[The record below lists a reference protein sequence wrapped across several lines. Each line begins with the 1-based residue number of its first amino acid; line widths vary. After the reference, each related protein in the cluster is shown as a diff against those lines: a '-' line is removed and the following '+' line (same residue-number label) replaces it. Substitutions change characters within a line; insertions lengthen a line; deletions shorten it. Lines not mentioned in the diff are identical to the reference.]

1 MKKII
6 LAGGGTLGP
15 VTPLLAFA
23 QAAREA
29 NKQWQFV
36 WVGTSDGPEQTLV
49 ATEGLMFYRITAAKL
64 DRFFSLRNCL
74 LPFTLFFATLQSLR
88 VIYLVKPDLVVSV
101 GGFSAVPVGLAAW
114 LWRVPIVLHQQ
125 DVQVGLANRLLR
137 PLSRSMTSTFTRPDC
152 MIVGNL
158 VRQSF
163 KHISPWTWPISFSMD
178 RPLVVLTGGGTGAAK
193 LNELLAAATSDLVM
207 VANVLH
213 ITGRGKQLDVGVQS
227 RYQQIEFATD
237 EMPGILDA
245 ATVVVTRAGMA
256 TLTELA
262 YLSKAAIVIPMPNTH
277 QEHNA
282 KVLGEAGAAVVLSQE
297 ELTPQHLTSVIRELL
312 CNKDMR
318 EGLGHRLHMTIP
330 DGTQSFINHIDELLK

>member
-1 MKKII
+1 MKTII

-29 NKQWQFV
+29 NRQWQFV

-49 ATEGLMFYRITAAKL
+49 AAEGLMFHCITAAKL

-74 LPFTLFFATLQSLR
+74 LPFTLFFATLQALR
-88 VIYLVKPDLVVSV
+88 VIFSVKPDLVVSA

-125 DVQVGLANRLLR
+125 DVQIGLANRLLR
-137 PLSRSMTSTFTRPDC
+137 PLSRSMTSTFARPNC
-152 MIVGNL
+152 LVVGNL

-163 KHISPWTWPISFSMD
+163 KHITPWSSPKTFSTD
-178 RPLVVLTGGGTGAAK
+178 RPLVVLTGGGTGATK
-193 LNELLAAATSDLVM
+193 LNELLAAATPDLVM
-207 VANVLH
+207 VSNVLH
-213 ITGRGKQLDVGVQS
+213 ITGRGKQVEVGVQP
-227 RYQQIEFATD
+227 RYQQIQFATD

-245 ATVVVTRAGMA
+245 ATVVVTRAGMG

-282 KVLGEAGAAVVLSQE
+282 KALSDADAAVVLSQD

-312 CNKDMR
+312 CNKEMR
-318 EGLGHRLHMTIP
+318 EGLGKRLHTTIP
-330 DGTQSFINHIDELLK
+330 DGTQSFIKHIDELL